1 MNQVTVAR
9 VELLKV
15 LKENREKHVKIYED
29 ALEGVRVEYK
39 KLLEKELKK
48 LEDGKEVK
56 SSVSVS
62 MPRNHEEEYTEV
74 IEMLEMSVEDE
85 VTLSKHEFQ
94 NYVQD
99 KWISQSEKDLLRHY
113 ALSSSNSAFY
123 VNQ

>member
-123 VNQ
+123 AQA